1 MLYDWGTLS
10 DIGPRPLD
18 RDDELAVY
26 LLTQGFSRAYQ
37 QKSLGVSNA
46 TLWKYMRW
54 AQELGRHDPEIAK
67 MVAANTCSISREDGL
82 LMAQRRGSSQLP
94 FWSRLAICEFLQIR
108 SDVGRVAEMFR
119 CSKRTVHNVRA
130 GRCTSYDLLSGCRQL
145 SSTQAH
151 PPRPERSARVDSP
164 PTSRSSPKRY
174 AGYPLSTR
182 RMLSEPGARV

>member
-10 DIGPRPLD
+10 DTGPRPLE

-26 LLTQGFSRAYQ
+26 LLTQGFSRAYHQ
-37 QKSLGVSNA
+37 QALGASNA

-54 AQELGRHDPEIAK
+54 AQELGRRNPEIAEL
-67 MVAANTCSISREDGL
+67 VAANTCSISREDGL
-82 LMAQRRGSSQLP
+82 LMAQRRGASHLP

-108 SDVGRVAEMFR
+108 SDVGKVAEMFR

-151 PPRPERSARVDSP
+151 PPRLERAACVASP
-164 PTSRSSPKRY
+164 PSSRSSAK
-174 AGYPLSTR
+174 S
-182 RMLSEPGARV
+182 